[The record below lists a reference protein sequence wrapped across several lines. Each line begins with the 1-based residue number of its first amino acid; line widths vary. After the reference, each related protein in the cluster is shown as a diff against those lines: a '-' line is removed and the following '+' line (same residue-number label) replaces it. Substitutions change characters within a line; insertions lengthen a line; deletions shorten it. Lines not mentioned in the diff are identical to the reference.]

1 MDNKYE
7 QFCRPGLVP
16 LFRALRLDV
25 TYERASGDH
34 LWRRLHGKLVPVLD
48 LLGGYGANLFGHNH
62 PELVATA
69 RGLLEAEVPML
80 AQASC
85 RGGAA
90 RLAEELCRRLGDYII
105 TFTNSGAETVEAA
118 VKHCLLERPR
128 KVFWAVKGAFHGK
141 TLGAIQFT
149 WSYRDA
155 YKDCGPPV
163 HFLDPGNPAIWKEEL
178 KSVNEVSGVFIE
190 PIAGE
195 GGIIPL
201 PAAFISW
208 ITKVCRENDIPLVVD
223 EIQTGMGRTGTF
235 LAGERLGIKPD
246 YICLSKALGGG
257 LAKIGALLVRRER
270 YVEEFSVKH
279 TSTFAEDDFSC
290 GIALEAL
297 KILDRDNLPARCRES
312 GDFLIKELEELQH
325 QFPRQIKDVRG
336 AGLMVGLELHDN
348 RYSRSYTLRMLSQQQ
363 HLGYL
368 AASYLLNAHK
378 IRIAPTLSHPLTL
391 RLEPSAY
398 VERGDLRKFIEATKW
413 LCQALKAEDV
423 GHLTRFQIGLPPGPV
438 VDYRHAPKRYRQE
451 PPHTHRRVAFL
462 GHLLFDQQATIC
474 EPSLKGFDSHELENY
489 LDMSARM
496 CSPTI
501 FDQVN
506 VRSRTG
512 EEVHLSFI
520 GLDLT
525 SRQIMHAIKNRDS
538 QWILRKIEQGVR
550 LARDEGCHVI
560 GFGGYT
566 SIVTAN
572 CLRVRT
578 RGIALTSGNA
588 LTVGMGLNAIH
599 RAARKKAIEL
609 SSVRLAVIGA
619 TGNIASTYALMIAP
633 KVAGLVLVVRDLASP
648 KLEGL
653 LKMIE
658 QAKTHASVCVTDR
671 IEDISDC
678 SVIVTASNTL
688 GPLIYPHHLGPG
700 PVIICDISLPSDV
713 AEEVKRERPDVLV
726 IQGAI
731 VKLPHND
738 DLKFG
743 AIPLRKGHVFPCMAE
758 TILMGL
764 EGIRVHDRIGSVK
777 PQDVRR
783 ALSIADKHGFA
794 LADLNT
800 NSAMLGAY
808 AELLERENKNSASK
822 TVRPSRL
829 AVHSYPACGSP
840 QSKARLSLRE

>member
-1 MDNKYE
+1 
-7 QFCRPGLVP
+7 
-16 LFRALRLDV
+16 
-25 TYERASGDH
+25 
-34 LWRRLHGKLVPVLD
+34 LD

-69 RGLLEAEVPML
+69 QGLLDAKIPML

-90 RLAEELCRRLGDYII
+90 RLAEELCRRLGDYVV

-118 VKHCLLERPR
+118 VKHCLLERPG

-155 YKDCGPPV
+155 YQNCGPSV
-163 HFLDPGNPAIWKEEL
+163 HFLDPGNPATWKEEL
-178 KSVNEVSGVFIE
+178 KGVNEVSGVFIE

-195 GGIIPL
+195 GGIRPL
-201 PAAFISW
+201 PATFISW
-208 ITKVCRENDIPLVVD
+208 ITNVCRENDIPLVVD

-297 KILDRDNLPARCRES
+297 KILDRDNLPARCKEN
-312 GDFLIKELEELQH
+312 GNFLIKELEELRYR
-325 QFPRQIKDVRG
+325 FPRQIKDVRG
-336 AGLMVGLELHDN
+336 AGLMVGLELHDY
-348 RYSRSYTLRMLSQQQ
+348 RYSRSYTLRMLSEQQ

-368 AASYLLNAHK
+368 AASYLLNAHE

-398 VERGDLRKFIEATKW
+398 VKQRDLKKFIEAATW

-423 GHLTRFQIGLPPGPV
+423 GHLTRFQIGLPPGPI
-438 VDYRHAPKRYRQE
+438 VDYRHAPKLYRQE
-451 PPHTHRRVAFL
+451 PPHTLRRVAFL

-474 EPSLKGFDSHELENY
+474 EPSLKGFGSQELQSY
-489 LDMSARM
+489 LDKSARM
-496 CSPTI
+496 WSPTI

-506 VRSRTG
+506 ILSRTG

-520 GLDLT
+520 GMDLT
-525 SRQIMHAIKNRDS
+525 SRQIVHAMKNRDS
-538 QWILRKIEQGVR
+538 QWILRKIEEAVR

-588 LTVGMGLNAIH
+588 LTVGMGINAIQ
-599 RAARKKAIEL
+599 RAAREEAIEL
-609 SSVRLAVIGA
+609 SSVRLAVVGA
-619 TGNIASTYALMIAP
+619 TGNIASTYAFMIAP
-633 KVAGLVLVVRDLASP
+633 QVAELVLVVRDLASP

-653 LKMIE
+653 VKVIR
-658 QAKTHASVCVTDR
+658 QAKTHTSVRVTDR

-678 SVIVTASNTL
+678 SVVVTASNTPE
-688 GPLIYPHHLGPG
+688 PLIYPRHLGPA

-713 AEEVKRERPDVLV
+713 AEEVQRERPDVLV

-731 VKLPHND
+731 VRLPYND

-743 AIPLRKGHVFPCMAE
+743 AIPLQKGHVFPCMAE

-764 EGIRVHDRIGSVK
+764 EGSRVHDRVGSVK

-800 NSAMLGAY
+800 NIAMSGAY
-808 AELLERENKNSASK
+808 AELLERRNKNSVSK
-822 TVRPSRL
+822 TVQLARM
-829 AVHSYPACGSP
+829 AVHSHPVCRRP
-840 QSKARLSLRE
+840 QSKGRLFLRK